1 MIGDASLFQRADSI
15 EAGWRVVRRQRLEG
29 GGSARP
35 TDLSRRDLRP
45 QLYKRL
51 AKRGSNSLEPLIFAR
66 PAKAPII
73 IWSGRAT
80 APYDFGALR
89 ASIRADLRVDQ
100 MSPFA

>member
-1 MIGDASLFQRADSI
+1 MA
-15 EAGWRVVRRQRLEG
+15 
-29 GGSARP
+29 
-35 TDLSRRDLRP
+35 
-45 QLYKRL
+45 
-51 AKRGSNSLEPLIFAR
+51 GSNSLEPLIFAR

-73 IWSGRAT
+73 IWSGWAT